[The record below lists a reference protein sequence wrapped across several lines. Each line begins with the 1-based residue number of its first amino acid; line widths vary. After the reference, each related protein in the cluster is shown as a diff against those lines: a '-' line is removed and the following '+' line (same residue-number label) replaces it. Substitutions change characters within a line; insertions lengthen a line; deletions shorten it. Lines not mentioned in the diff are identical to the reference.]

1 MRHAVDR
8 RQQANLP
15 VLTWFDGDGVAVI
28 DKLKQRL
35 QGVIA
40 VSALPGNV
48 EKQVQFCG
56 RGPVGHHLTIQ
67 LSIFSLIRWLPCVSS
82 ILDGSDGCVLLS
94 YALYTT
100 FQVLPPWV

>member
-8 RQQANLP
+8 RQQVNLP
-15 VLTWFDGDGVAVI
+15 VLTRFDGDRVAVI

-40 VSALPGNV
+40 VSALSGNV

-56 RGPVGHHLTIQ
+56 RASGSSFNDPVVHFQLDTLATLRQLHIGRQRRLRLAVIRAVHH
-67 LSIFSLIRWLPCVSS
+67 FP
-82 ILDGSDGCVLLS
+82 
-94 YALYTT
+94 
-100 FQVLPPWV
+100 VLPP